1 MISER
6 VKDTSPDEVL
16 ALVGV
21 KLPRSLD
28 RRSSRI
34 GQVRMSWCG
43 PATDRIGHAVAAL
56 VPAETAADGPEMG
69 RPRIN
74 GDQVCALSARRG
86 ARHCLAVFKT
96 RSAMLLTCG
105 DSVAA
110 RTLGTYSAQPHEC
123 HQSGCARSFMASS

>member
-34 GQVRMSWCG
+34 GQARMSWCG
-43 PATDRIGHAVAAL
+43 PATDRIGHAVARGL
-56 VPAETAADGPEMG
+56 PAAMRPAGPMMAHQQE
-69 RPRIN
+69 P
-74 GDQVCALSARRG
+74 RRG
-86 ARHCLAVFKT
+86 
-96 RSAMLLTCG
+96 
-105 DSVAA
+105 
-110 RTLGTYSAQPHEC
+110 
-123 HQSGCARSFMASS
+123 

>member
-34 GQVRMSWCG
+34 GQARTSWCG
-43 PATDRIGHAVAAL
+43 PATDRIGHAVCAL
-56 VPAETAADGPEMG
+56 LPAIMRADGPEM
-69 RPRIN
+69 
-74 GDQVCALSARRG
+74 ALDVVARG
-86 ARHCLAVFKT
+86 
-96 RSAMLLTCG
+96 
-105 DSVAA
+105 
-110 RTLGTYSAQPHEC
+110 
-123 HQSGCARSFMASS
+123 